1 MATIQELDDLTKYI
15 RRMLPDLKQLS
26 NMRHNESAGAVEF
39 DWHAR
44 HYVVT
49 TVLNVFELK
58 GQSLILTCAS
68 ILMQAAL
75 RTKDRNSKIVGAI
88 VESLRSAEETMR
100 SNPKDG
106 IALLESVKKILVKL
120 IGKPVPP
127 TPQAPRTAPTAAA

>member
-49 TVLNVFELK
+49 SALNVFELK
-58 GQSLILTCAS
+58 GQSLILTSSS

-75 RTKDRNSKIVGAI
+75 RTKDRHSKIVGAI
-88 VESLRSAEETMR
+88 VETLRAAEETMR
-100 SNPKDG
+100 SKPKDG
-106 IALLESVKKILVKL
+106 LALLESVKKTLAKL
-120 IGKPVPP
+120 IVKPIPP
-127 TPQAPRTAPTAAA
+127 TQQAPRTAPAAA